1 MTVLQGAGGAT
12 SRRAFVAAAGA
23 SGLAVALAACGGSDG
38 SSSSRSARS
47 SGDGGGTLGP
57 TSEIPEGGGKI
68 FTDEKVVVTQPR
80 KGEFKAFTS
89 TCTHAGCQVGS
100 VGGGTINCPC
110 HGSKFS
116 IEDGSVKAPPA
127 SSALEER
134 KIEVKGGSIR
144 LA

>member
-1 MTVLQGAGGAT
+1 MTVLQGSGAAT
-12 SRRAFVAAAGA
+12 SRRTFVAAAGA
-23 SGLAVALAACGGSDG
+23 SGLAVALAACGGSGG
-38 SSSSRSARS
+38 SSSSQSARS
-47 SGDGGGTLGP
+47 SGGGGTLGP

-100 VGGGTINCPC
+100 VSGGTINCPC

-127 SSALEER
+127 SSALEEQ
-134 KIEVKGGSIR
+134 KIEVKGGSIS

>member
-1 MTVLQGAGGAT
+1 MTVLQGAGAAT
-12 SRRAFVAAAGA
+12 SRRTFVAAAGA
-23 SGLAVALAACGGSDG
+23 SGLAVALAACGGSGG
-38 SSSSRSARS
+38 SSSSQSSRS
-47 SGDGGGTLGP
+47 SGGGGGTLGP

-68 FTDEKVVVTQPR
+68 FADEKVVVTQPR

-100 VGGGTINCPC
+100 VSGGTINCPC

-116 IEDGSVKAPPA
+116 IEDGSVKSPPA
-127 SSALEER
+127 SSALAEQ
-134 KIEVKGGSIR
+134 KIEVEGGSIK